1 MAEPI
6 INNQRSLVAYGL
18 QFSTEKVNV
27 KQQGKEEKMHIG
39 KKNLRFSAD
48 QYVAILSAYNT
59 TNVSVFFKILEY
71 Q

>member
-1 MAEPI
+1 
-6 INNQRSLVAYGL
+6 
-18 QFSTEKVNV
+18 
-27 KQQGKEEKMHIG
+27 MHIG

-71 Q
+71 QWKTYLNQISNKYSADFTYVYSRQAAE

>member
-1 MAEPI
+1 
-6 INNQRSLVAYGL
+6 
-18 QFSTEKVNV
+18 
-27 KQQGKEEKMHIG
+27 MHIG

-71 Q
+71 QWKTYLNQISNKYSGDFTYVYSRQAAE